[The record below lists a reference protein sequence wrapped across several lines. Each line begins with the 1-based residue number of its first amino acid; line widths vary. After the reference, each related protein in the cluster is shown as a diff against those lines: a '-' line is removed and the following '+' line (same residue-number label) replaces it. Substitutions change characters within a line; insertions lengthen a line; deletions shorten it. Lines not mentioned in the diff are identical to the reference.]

1 MRASEE
7 IRQGEDITPP
17 LFPLTFAFHDSLL
30 DGHCSSCF
38 SPLPSCCSSLP
49 LSSAELRAA
58 LHLLH
63 SPLPTTSLPPPPRLF
78 GLLTNRDKLMSSSDS
93 DVASKIREGAREMA
107 RARGNLS
114 DDVAWEE
121 AALCLVMTN
130 AVEVQDDKT
139 GRILGIAVYDK
150 DFSWI
155 NHSCSPNACYRFS
168 LSEPNAPSF
177 RDEKKKRIAP
187 HVVFDSTEAETQGK
201 SDVCISCELKEGS
214 KRHGPRIIVRS
225 IKPINKGEEVTVAY
239 TDLLQPK
246 GMRQSELWSKY
257 QFVCHCRRCSAS
269 PPSYVDMALEETFSS
284 NPEFSSLSSDYNFL
298 KDEANQKL
306 TDWMDEVTSEY
317 LLVGDPESC
326 CQKLENILTQGLQ
339 GELLESEKVKIQL
352 NLRLHPLH
360 HLSLNAYT
368 TLASAYKI
376 RSIDLLALN
385 SDIDGQQLDAFD
397 MSRTSAAYSFLLAG
411 ATDHLF
417 RSESS
422 LIAASAN
429 FWASAGESLL
439 TLARSPGWKLFVK
452 PESPMSTSSPENHE
466 CSNCSQVDRFQVN
479 PFLSQSQNADF
490 QIICNE
496 FLACITN
503 MTRKVWGFLI
513 SGCGYLQMLK
523 DPIDFSWLRQSSN
536 LCHTPCCSDEES
548 NKETEY
554 QENICRRVM
563 QRCDASPYV
572 YGGAGSMW
580 PQWNPNLL
588 H

>member
-187 HVVFDSTEAETQGK
+187 HVVFDSTEAETQ
-201 SDVCISCELKEGS
+201 
-214 KRHGPRIIVRS
+214 
-225 IKPINKGEEVTVAY
+225 
-239 TDLLQPK
+239 

-563 QRCDASPYV
+563 QRCDGKERITIFQLGVHCIAYGGYLANICYASPYV

>member
-1 MRASEE
+1 MEMRASEE

-187 HVVFDSTEAETQGK
+187 HVVFDSTEAETQEVR
-201 SDVCISCELKEGS
+201 DMVQGS
-214 KRHGPRIIVRS
+214 
-225 IKPINKGEEVTVAY
+225 
-239 TDLLQPK
+239 L
-246 GMRQSELWSKY
+246 
-257 QFVCHCRRCSAS
+257 
-269 PPSYVDMALEETFSS
+269 
-284 NPEFSSLSSDYNFL
+284 
-298 KDEANQKL
+298 
-306 TDWMDEVTSEY
+306 
-317 LLVGDPESC
+317 
-326 CQKLENILTQGLQ
+326 
-339 GELLESEKVKIQL
+339 
-352 NLRLHPLH
+352 
-360 HLSLNAYT
+360 
-368 TLASAYKI
+368 
-376 RSIDLLALN
+376 
-385 SDIDGQQLDAFD
+385 
-397 MSRTSAAYSFLLAG
+397 
-411 ATDHLF
+411 
-417 RSESS
+417 
-422 LIAASAN
+422 
-429 FWASAGESLL
+429 
-439 TLARSPGWKLFVK
+439 
-452 PESPMSTSSPENHE
+452 
-466 CSNCSQVDRFQVN
+466 
-479 PFLSQSQNADF
+479 
-490 QIICNE
+490 
-496 FLACITN
+496 
-503 MTRKVWGFLI
+503 
-513 SGCGYLQMLK
+513 
-523 DPIDFSWLRQSSN
+523 
-536 LCHTPCCSDEES
+536 
-548 NKETEY
+548 
-554 QENICRRVM
+554 
-563 QRCDASPYV
+563 
-572 YGGAGSMW
+572 
-580 PQWNPNLL
+580 
-588 H
+588 